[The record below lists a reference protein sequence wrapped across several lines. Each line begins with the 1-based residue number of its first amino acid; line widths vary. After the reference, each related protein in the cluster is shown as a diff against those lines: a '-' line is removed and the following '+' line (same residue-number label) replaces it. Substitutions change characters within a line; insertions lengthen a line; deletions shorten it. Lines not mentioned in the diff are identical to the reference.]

1 MSSPTNLIQY
11 LFGTDAAGGDRGSV
25 RDELEKRK
33 RALIRESKPR
43 LDAANQYEVQDGTIE
58 AERLNQRRLQAAL
71 AAKDAERK
79 AQYDTLYGEGSLEN
93 VIDKRQQ
100 KEARAK
106 EFTSAM
112 GVDRSNLPLQF
123 TDDKQM
129 GVWGNTY
136 DQQSQRQREAMA
148 QARHKAQ
155 MAAMQG
161 MGSGQANE
169 GYIPPQVAPRR
180 GLSYGEIPYL
190 TKTYGQPVGQLPDDG
205 PPSYPALKLGADI
218 AKQKNEEGKETNF
231 IDTLLGD
238 IDFKALAQNPIFQQ
252 VMGGLQRMPFNQGRF
267 GDSML
272 TGFTR
277 GVQQYD
283 VAKSQEDAAQ
293 AAIDLEQERYNTEQE
308 RYDAQQATASA
319 ASAESLRRW
328 EADKRLQRERLAVT
342 KGQNYINQNKISSK
356 LDFENYKATLAKLI
370 REDSTVKD
378 IINNQTG
385 GWYGPDDEDI
395 IKQTMGEAVDIYNS
409 RLGTNIQVDKKQ
421 AFVLALETVSRAGRG
436 GISPASSQ
444 EDSDKDTVAK
454 AIRLDGK
461 PLVKSK

>member
-25 RDELEKRK
+25 RDKLEKQK
-33 RALIRESKPR
+33 RAVIRESKPR

-71 AAKDAERK
+71 AAQDAERK

-100 KEARAK
+100 AEARAK

-205 PPSYPALKLGADI
+205 SSSYPAALRLGADI

-231 IDTLLGD
+231 INTLLGD

-252 VMGGLQRMPFNQGRF
+252 VMGGLQRMPLNQGRF

-293 AAIDLEQERYNTEQE
+293 AAIDIEQERYNTEQE
-308 RYDAQQATASA
+308 RLSA
-319 ASAESLRRW
+319 ASAIAAEQQAYTRRKAERDFDWQVKKFKAEQAAKNLR
-328 EADKRLQRERLAVT
+328 
-342 KGQNYINQNKISSK
+342 GGSK
-356 LDFENYKATLAKLI
+356 LTEAEVVYITDWIVDDPSLSPLLENMTDKEIKKIGIEAASI
-370 REDSTVKD
+370 F
-378 IINNQTG
+378 NNDVTG
-385 GWYGPDDEDI
+385 LGGNMLYSAL
-395 IKQTMGEAVDIYNS
+395 EAVK
-409 RLGTNIQVDKKQ
+409 RQ
-421 AFVLALETVSRAGRG
+421 RR
-436 GISPASSQ
+436 GISPTSSQ
-444 EDSDKDTVAK
+444 KDNNKDTVAN
-454 AIRLDGK
+454 AVRVDGK
-461 PLVKSK
+461 LLVKSK

>member
-43 LDAANQYEVQDGTIE
+43 LDAANQYEVQDGTKE
-58 AERLNQRRLQAAL
+58 AERIHQRILQESL
-71 AAKDAERK
+71 AAQNAKSKARGDAIQGK
-79 AQYDTLYGEGSLEN
+79 GTLEN
-93 VIDKRQQ
+93 VIDKDRI
-100 KEARAK
+100 ARAK
-106 EFTSAM
+106 AREYTSSR
-112 GVDRSNLPLQF
+112 GIDRSDLTDQF
-123 TDDKQM
+123 TDEQM
-129 GVWGNTY
+129 GMWGNTY